1 MANARIVNTPNQAI
15 PARTASHTQI
25 TVSSSAVHVSAE
37 YAIPSTATHVLVQVT
52 GANVRI
58 TFDGTTAPTASKGY
72 RLISDA
78 TVYWTPQMWNAAQ
91 IIREGSTD
99 AVLEVQA
106 LNFL

>member
-15 PARTASHTQI
+15 PANNAVHTQL
-25 TVSSSAVHVSAE
+25 TVSSSAVDVSAQ
-37 YAIPSTATHVLVQVT
+37 YAIPSNATHILVQVT
-52 GANVRI
+52 GANVRV
-58 TFDGTTAPTASKGY
+58 TFDGTAPTATKGF
-72 RLISDA
+72 RLLTDA

-91 IIREGSTD
+91 VIREASTD